1 MARKKRHLFL
11 LTKMQGGGTLSPG
24 EMRELERYEDAGKAA
39 PADTGPGICHT
50 QQELADYFEVE
61 ARTVRNWGR
70 GRTPC
75 PRERDGSYSIKAVT
89 EWYNNRRGHRGG
101 TAPTVSQETDPDY
114 WDMRY
119 RRAKALMAEDQLAMR
134 RGELGRLDA
143 WRREYGRQL
152 QAGIYRLRGL
162 GAKLAAGLLGLQPHE
177 VKALIDANTNEIELE
192 LLGNTLAPGTADES
206 SIHHKGTKGTK
217 KKGRKK

>member
-1 MARKKRHLFL
+1 MARKKRQVDL
-11 LTKMQGGGTLSPG
+11 LTKMQRGETLKPT
-24 EMRELERYEDAGKAA
+24 EIRELERYEDAGKAA
-39 PADTGPGICHT
+39 RAGTGPGICHT

-70 GRTPC
+70 GRAPC

-101 TAPTVSQETDPDY
+101 TAPTASQETDPDY

-152 QAGIYRLRGL
+152 QGGIYRLRGL
-162 GAKLAAGLLGLQPHE
+162 GSKLAAGLLGLQPHE
-177 VKALIDANTNEIELE
+177 VKSLIDANANEIELE
-192 LLGNTLAPGTADES
+192 LLAGTSAPGPEGHEDTKD
-206 SIHHKGTKGTK
+206 TKGMK
-217 KKGRKK
+217 KKGRTR